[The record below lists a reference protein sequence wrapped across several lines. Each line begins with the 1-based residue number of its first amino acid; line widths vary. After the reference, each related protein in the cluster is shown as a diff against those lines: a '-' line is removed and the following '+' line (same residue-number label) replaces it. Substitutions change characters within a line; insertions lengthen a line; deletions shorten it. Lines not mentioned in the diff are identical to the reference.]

1 MGIFGEKKDPREKL
15 REMVSV
21 VRKQKFKIQ
30 RDVNAL
36 QVQNKKVALDIKKR
50 AKDGKLDE
58 AKILAKELVNSRKA
72 VSRLLQASA
81 HMDCVISELN
91 SQAST
96 LRLAG
101 CLKSSTGVMKSMS
114 ALIKLPDLQKTMQD
128 LGKEMMKM
136 GLIDEMVQDTMESAM
151 GDPDD
156 MEDAISAEVDKVLS
170 EITAGEISKAP
181 DAIMDSIPAGTPI
194 AGGSRNP
201 AALQNSVEEDDRE
214 DLAEMQARL
223 AALRS

>member
-1 MGIFGEKKDPREKL
+1 MGIFGEKKDPRERL

-21 VRKQKFKIQ
+21 VRKQKFRIQ
-30 RDVNAL
+30 RDVSTL
-36 QVQNKKVALDIKKR
+36 QAQNKKVALDIKKR
-50 AKDGKLDE
+50 AKDGNLDE
-58 AKILAKELVNSRKA
+58 AKILARELVNSRKA

-114 ALIKLPDLQKTMQD
+114 ALIKLPDVQKTMQE

-156 MEDAISAEVDKVLS
+156 MDDVVSAEVDKVLS
-170 EITAGEISKAP
+170 EIIAGEMAKAP
-181 DAIMDSIPAGTPI
+181 DAILDPIPADTPI
-194 AGGSRNP
+194 PGGSRNP
-201 AALQNSVEEDDRE
+201 TALQASLEEDDRE

-223 AALRS
+223 AALRN